1 MQETEAIKGLFTS
14 IYNFLKE
21 KEVEY
26 GVTLSDAEFVNL
38 TESELIE
45 VFGISR
51 TTLYR
56 ARKSGDLSF
65 VYTSNGGVEYN
76 YSALVLALKT
86 NRFRVPNMSKIE
98 AINKLEEYRNL
109 KSLSYGENF

>member
-1 MQETEAIKGLFTS
+1 MQETEAIKGLFAS

-56 ARKSGDLSF
+56 ARKSGDLPF